1 MLLLLLVGFF
11 VLEPLGI
18 PVSAIATVGALILF
32 AVAKRGHAIN
42 TGKVL
47 RGAPWQ
53 IVIFSLGMYLV
64 VYGLR
69 NAGLTEYLS
78 GVLNSGRT
86 RTVGHHAGNRV
97 HHRVSLIHNEQY
109 AHGADWR
116 ALHRGQYGDRID

>member
-1 MLLLLLVGFF
+1 M
-11 VLEPLGI
+11 
-18 PVSAIATVGALILF
+18 ILF

-53 IVIFSLGMYLV
+53 IVIFSGMYLV

-78 GVLNSGRT
+78 GVLNVLADKGTLGRDVWY
-86 RTVGHHAGNRV
+86 RLPDGFPVFHH
-97 HHRVSLIHNEQY
+97 E
-109 AHGADWR
+109 
-116 ALHRGQYGDRID
+116 

>member
-1 MLLLLLVGFF
+1 
-11 VLEPLGI
+11 
-18 PVSAIATVGALILF
+18 
-32 AVAKRGHAIN
+32 VAKRGHAIN

-78 GVLNSGRT
+78 GVLNVLADKGLWAATFGTGFLTAFLSSIMNNMLPCWLALYRWQH
-86 RTVGHHAGNRV
+86 RNR
-97 HHRVSLIHNEQY
+97 RLSK
-109 AHGADWR
+109 R
-116 ALHRGQYGDRID
+116 R

>member
-1 MLLLLLVGFF
+1 
-11 VLEPLGI
+11 
-18 PVSAIATVGALILF
+18 
-32 AVAKRGHAIN
+32 AIN

-78 GVLNSGRT
+78 GVLN
-86 RTVGHHAGNRV
+86 V
-97 HHRVSLIHNEQY
+97 L
-109 AHGADWR
+109 ADNGLW
-116 ALHRGQYGDRID
+116 AATLGTGFLTAFLSSIMNNMPSVPVVPLSIDSSTAS

>member
-1 MLLLLLVGFF
+1 LILLLVGFF

-18 PVSAIATVGALILF
+18 PVSAIAAVGAVILF

-78 GVLNSGRT
+78 GVLNVLADKGLWAAT
-86 RTVGHHAGNRV
+86 LGTGLPDGFPVFHHEQHAYRAG
-97 HHRVSLIHNEQY
+97 
-109 AHGADWR
+109 WR
-116 ALHRGQYGDRID
+116 SFYRWKHCNWRY